1 MGIAARWPLRAGWA
15 PGPHFCFVYFVV
27 LEGEGLILSFLV
39 LTIGLF
45 NVVIDDLSVID

>member
-1 MGIAARWPLRAGWA
+1 MGIPARWRLRAGWA
-15 PGPHFCFVYFVV
+15 PDPHFCFVYFVV

-45 NVVIDDLSVID
+45 NVVIDGLSVID